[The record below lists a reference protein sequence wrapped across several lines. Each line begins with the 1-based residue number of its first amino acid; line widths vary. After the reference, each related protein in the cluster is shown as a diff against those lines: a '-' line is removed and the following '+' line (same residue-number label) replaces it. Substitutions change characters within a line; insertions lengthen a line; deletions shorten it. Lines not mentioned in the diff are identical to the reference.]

1 MSINKHLN
9 SIVTKPSSSTHEA
22 EYNRWFKEKVEKA
35 MNDTR
40 PTIHHDQVVD
50 HLQKRRV
57 EQNKN
62 FQSAIRGCGT
72 PDF

>member
-9 SIVTKPSSSTHEA
+9 SIVKESSSSTHEA
-22 EYNRWFKEKVEKA
+22 EYNKWFKEKVEKA

-40 PTIHHDQVVD
+40 PAIPHDQVIE

-57 EQNKN
+57 EQSKK
-62 FQSAIRGCGT
+62 FSIR
-72 PDF
+72 D